1 MLLGGVLLGGML
13 LVSVGASA
21 LASGLMRALLALCLL
36 LTVVNSCSRPAPVN
50 DRAEVEKAIQDYVN
64 SRPILSPSAM
74 SIEVEQVSFQGD
86 QAEATVLFHGRD
98 EVQSSVA
105 LRYVLRRTGSRT
117 WVVEPDKTKGVTSA
131 LPGASA
137 EAPHR

>member
-1 MLLGGVLLGGML
+1 MLLGGML

-36 LTVVNSCSRPAPVN
+36 LTVVTGCSRPAPVN
-50 DRAEVEKAIQDYVN
+50 DRADVEKAIQDYVN

-74 SIEVEQVSFQGD
+74 SMEVEQVSFQGD
-86 QAEATVLFHGRD
+86 QAEATVLFHGRE

-105 LRYVLRRTGSRT
+105 LRYVLKRTGSRT
-117 WVVEPDKTKGVTSA
+117 WVVEPDKTRGITSA
-131 LPGASA
+131 PPRAGGGR
-137 EAPHR
+137 PQR